1 MELHLHCHSSDLIGP
16 PEYRKEERRLGYRT
30 DSTCRL
36 DVLPRLT
43 ILSRVG
49 TVVSSVPFLDLRRSH
64 DPLKDAFLERVSALV
79 DTNAFINGPD
89 VANFERSF
97 ADWVGTS
104 ECVGLASGLD
114 AIRLALMAL
123 DIGPGDEVIVP
134 AMTFVATCEAV
145 TQAGGRPVLVD
156 VRPDDYC
163 IDPAAVEAAIGPRT
177 KALLP
182 VHLYGQM
189 ADMRRLSAIAEKTGI
204 ALVEDAAQA
213 HGAERDGL
221 RAGRVGRVG
230 CFSFYPGKN
239 LGAFGDAGAVTL
251 DDPALAARMRAYRE
265 HGQVAKYQHAF
276 EGYTARLDTIQAIA
290 LDLKLPYLDGWTA
303 ERRAAAATYLEE
315 LVDVGDLG
323 LPSVPV
329 GSDPVWHLF
338 VVTTADPDGFQ
349 LALRA
354 SGVASGRHYPDPI
367 HLTQAYVHLGYPAG
381 AFPVA
386 ERLGRGVVSLPMFPG
401 ITEVELEQ
409 VLGAVRAAFDG

>member
-1 MELHLHCHSSDLIGP
+1 MDRGHP
-16 PEYRKEERRLGYRT
+16 A
-30 DSTCRL
+30 
-36 DVLPRLT
+36 T
-43 ILSRVG
+43 ILSRVS
-49 TVVSSVPFLDLRRSH
+49 TAVSSVPFLDLRPSH
-64 DPLKDAFLERVSALV
+64 DSLKEAFLERVSALV

-89 VANFERSF
+89 VAVFERSF
-97 ADWVGTS
+97 AEWVGTS

-114 AIRLALMAL
+114 AIRLALLAL
-123 DIGPGDEVIVP
+123 GLQPGDEVIVP

-156 VRPDDYC
+156 VRPADYC
-163 IDPAAVEAAIGPRT
+163 IDPDAVEAAVGPRT

-189 ADMRRLSAIAEKTGI
+189 ADLRRLGSIAEKTGV

-221 RAGRVGRVG
+221 RAGRVGQVG

-251 DDPALAARMRAYRE
+251 DDPALAARVRAYRE
-265 HGQVAKYQHAF
+265 HGQVAKYQHAY

-290 LDLKLPYLDGWTA
+290 LDLKLPHLDGWTE
-303 ERRAAAATYLEE
+303 ERRAAAATYLVE
-315 LVDVGDLG
+315 LDEVGDLG
-323 LPSVPV
+323 LPLVPA

-338 VVTTADPDGFQ
+338 VVTTADPTGFQ
-349 LALRA
+349 AALRER
-354 SGVASGRHYPDPI
+354 GVATGRHYPDPI
-367 HLTQAYVHLGYPAG
+367 HLTQAYAHLGYAAG

-386 ERLGRGVVSLPMFPG
+386 ERLARTVVSLPMFPG
-401 ITEVELEQ
+401 ITGVELEQ
-409 VLGAVRAAFDG
+409 VVEAVRAAFDG